1 MVVWWFLGGMVSA
14 EMPPPSFRQGV
25 RMVPPDSS
33 VSVEELCWLL
43 VSWWDMTSS
52 ALLCRWTKQWLC
64 PIKTSHLGRRFA
76 QLVEQVSHVQR
87 LCPRC
92 SRPGFDSRP
101 GSLCCVSLPLSLT
114 LFPVQLFSF
123 PINKAKRP
131 KKKRKDEP
139 LVHQLV
145 QNGEFVRDMFVQVS
159 PLSAPSSWITVSS
172 VPPFIPISAQLYSLA
187 IEPLLC
193 RLRDHL
199 GGLSLTG
206 SFETE
211 HGFLTSVC
219 LRRCIYLSP
228 IRVMYRDWRTLCP
241 YMKRHHLHGWIGQE
255 VKLCGLDTVINSRV
269 LPRNF

>member
-1 MVVWWFLGGMVSA
+1 MAVWWFLGGMVSA

-101 GSLCCVSLPLSLT
+101 GSLCCVSFPLSLT

-131 KKKRKDEP
+131 KKKKEKTSHLYISWCRME
-139 LVHQLV
+139 
-145 QNGEFVRDMFVQVS
+145 S
-159 PLSAPSSWITVSS
+159 LSEIC
-172 VPPFIPISAQLYSLA
+172 
-187 IEPLLC
+187 LC
-193 RLRDHL
+193 RCPRCPLPHL
-199 GGLSLTG
+199 GSLYPVSRR
-206 SFETE
+206 SF
-211 HGFLTSVC
+211 
-219 LRRCIYLSP
+219 
-228 IRVMYRDWRTLCP
+228 
-241 YMKRHHLHGWIGQE
+241 Q
-255 VKLCGLDTVINSRV
+255 SR
-269 LPRNF
+269 PSCTA

>member
-1 MVVWWFLGGMVSA
+1 MAVWWFLGGMVSA

-131 KKKRKDEP
+131 KKKKKRRATCTSAGAEWRVCQRYVCAGVPAVRSLILDHCIQCPAVHSNLGPAVQPSHRIFTVQAEWSPRRP
-139 LVHQLV
+139 L
-145 QNGEFVRDMFVQVS
+145 
-159 PLSAPSSWITVSS
+159 T
-172 VPPFIPISAQLYSLA
+172 
-187 IEPLLC
+187 
-193 RLRDHL
+193 
-199 GGLSLTG
+199 
-206 SFETE
+206 
-211 HGFLTSVC
+211 
-219 LRRCIYLSP
+219 
-228 IRVMYRDWRTLCP
+228 DW
-241 YMKRHHLHGWIGQE
+241 
-255 VKLCGLDTVINSRV
+255 
-269 LPRNF
+269 